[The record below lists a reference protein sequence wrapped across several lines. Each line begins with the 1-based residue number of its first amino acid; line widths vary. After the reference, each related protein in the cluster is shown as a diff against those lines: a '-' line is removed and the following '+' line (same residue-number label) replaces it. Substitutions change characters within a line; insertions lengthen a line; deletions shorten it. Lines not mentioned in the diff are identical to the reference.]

1 MGPTWTCEFKVT
13 IASLK
18 KIAQPNV
25 DLPSLEEASIHY
37 EVIIAIHLIIFRRLM
52 YSLPIGTP
60 SLDVLALQVFFTLII
75 VFCGLIFLPALRIKS
90 LQAFQIAHH
99 VVIVQTLASSEILD
113 EELFEEIRFLYHSTN
128 PVI

>member
-1 MGPTWTCEFKVT
+1 
-13 IASLK
+13 
-18 KIAQPNV
+18 
-25 DLPSLEEASIHY
+25 
-37 EVIIAIHLIIFRRLM
+37 M

-75 VFCGLIFLPALRIKS
+75 VFCGLIFLPALKIKS

-128 PVI
+128 PVIWDSME